1 MTRNKKMLLIGI
13 ALVLAI
19 ALSAYYFVP
28 WQEPWQELWQEDL
41 SDHEF
46 MQVLY
51 KFSQKRRVRLLYKT
65 DHQALL
71 GACRELSR
79 RVSVGDLKPG
89 KYLLSGSSRRKEV
102 SQFPQPILDL
112 GPINVFIDYDGR
124 VMLEM
129 AGGLDHFGVSAYP
142 EDYKKPPHT
151 EKLGDKK
158 LIPGLWYYDDG
169 YRDNPEYEKIIE
181 ALRLKAKGEE
191 PANEVR

>member
-28 WQEPWQELWQEDL
+28 WQEPWQELWQGDL

-51 KFSQKRRVRLLYKT
+51 KYSQKRRVHLLYKT

-79 RVSVGDLKPG
+79 RVSVGDLNHG
-89 KYLLSGSSRRKEV
+89 KYSLIGSSRRKEV

-112 GPINVFIDYDGR
+112 EPSHVFIDYDGR

-142 EDYKKPPHT
+142 EDYKKPPHS

-181 ALRLKAKGEE
+181 ALRPKGKGEE
-191 PANEVR
+191 PANKVR

>member
-1 MTRNKKMLLIGI
+1 MLFIGI
-13 ALVLAI
+13 TLVLAI
-19 ALSAYYFVP
+19 AFAAYYFV
-28 WQEPWQELWQEDL
+28 PWQELWQEDL
-41 SDHEF
+41 PDHEF

-51 KFSQKRRVRLLYKT
+51 KYSQKRRVRLLYKT

-89 KYLLSGSSRRKEV
+89 KYSLSGSSRRKEV

-112 GPINVFIDYDGR
+112 GPIHVFIDYDGR

-158 LIPGLWYYDDG
+158 LLDGLWYYDDG
-169 YRDNPEYEKIIE
+169 YQYCDSPEEYEEYDKQIE
-181 ALRLKAKGEE
+181 ALRPKGK
-191 PANEVR
+191 

>member
-1 MTRNKKMLLIGI
+1 MKMTRNKKMLLIGI

-28 WQEPWQELWQEDL
+28 WQEPWKEPWQELQQGDL

-51 KFSQKRRVRLLYKT
+51 KYSQKRRVRLLYKT

-89 KYLLSGSSRRKEV
+89 KYLLSGSSHRKEV

-142 EDYKKPPHT
+142 KDYKKPPHA

-158 LIPGLWYYDDG
+158 LIDGLWYYDDG
-169 YRDNPEYEKIIE
+169 YRVRPEDYDKRIE
-181 ALRLKAKGEE
+181 ALRPKAK
-191 PANEVR
+191 